1 MKKNHSFIIVYKRN
15 GSVFIKLR
23 ITKGNNKV
31 RQSSQTDK
39 RHLQETTD
47 DRSSRPGH
55 ISKREAGR
63 LWDNSFKTQ
72 RENS

>member
-1 MKKNHSFIIVYKRN
+1 MDQS
-15 GSVFIKLR
+15 IKFP

-39 RHLQETTD
+39 QHLQETTD

-55 ISKREAGR
+55 INKRKLGDCGIIA
-63 LWDNSFKTQ
+63 LKQ
-72 RENS
+72 RENN